1 MVRVGMV
8 RFIKFLIAA
17 VIVKCIVTEDGEN
30 IHNLFIHE
38 LLLTFMF
45 FCLSEQTM
53 NSCHKTHV
61 LFFLSNETFQQ

>member
-1 MVRVGMV
+1 MV

-53 NSCHKTHV
+53 N
-61 LFFLSNETFQQ
+61 